1 MRRILLF
8 LLLSFCIAC
17 SVLAQIVFESDGIRY
32 VILSPDDKTV
42 AVERYCGDTV
52 GIVTIPK
59 TVRFDDEYAV
69 KEIKDGA
76 FYCCRGLSSISIP
89 DGVTSIGYSAFM
101 FCNGLTSIHIPK
113 SVTSIKSDAFSYCD
127 GVTSITVDLQNP
139 VYDSREGCNAIVETA
154 TNALYTGC
162 KNTVIP
168 KSITKIGSSAFCGC
182 TGLTYVT
189 IPDGVTSIGFYAFRG
204 CNGLTSINIPQSVK
218 SIVEYAFMFC
228 EGLVSANIPEGVIS
242 IENNAFYGCSALTS
256 VKIPASVTNI
266 ETEAFGSCRSLA
278 SIVVDSAN
286 TKYDSRK
293 KCNAIIETATNTL
306 IAGCKNTVIP
316 KDVTCIG
323 PRAFFGCSVLSK
335 VTIPEGVTKIWYE
348 AFRGCSS
355 LKKINIPSSVTEI
368 GPSVFYDCDGLA
380 AITVDKK
387 NTTFDSREKCNAIIE
402 TASNTLLYG
411 CNKTVIPKSVTNI
424 GPKAFARLSGLTS
437 IIIPD
442 GVTEIRYNAF
452 EVCPNLSSITI
463 PSSVTGIEFGV
474 FDFCANLTQVVSKI
488 EKPFELERNPFM
500 GISDDC
506 VLTVPAGTRSAYIE
520 AGWTEEMFKGGI
532 IEE

>member
-8 LLLSFCIAC
+8 LILSFCIAC
-17 SVLAQIVFESDGIRY
+17 SVLAQTVFESDGIRY

-59 TVRFDDEYAV
+59 TVRSDDEYAV

-101 FCNGLTSIHIPK
+101 FCSGLTSIHIPK

-182 TGLTYVT
+182 TGLTYIT

-204 CNGLTSINIPQSVK
+204 CNGLTSINIPSSVTLI
-218 SIVEYAFMFC
+218 SEYAFMFC
-228 EGLVSANIPEGVIS
+228 EGLVSVNISEGVES
-242 IENNAFYGCSALTS
+242 IENNTFWGCSALKS
-256 VKIPASVTNI
+256 VKIPASVSNI
-266 ETEAFGSCRSLA
+266 ETEAFGRCTSLA
-278 SIVVDSAN
+278 SIVVHPDNAI
-286 TKYDSRK
+286 YDSREN
-293 KCNAIIETATNTL
+293 CNAIIETATNTL
-306 IAGCKNTVIP
+306 ITGCKNTVIP
-316 KDVTCIG
+316 SGITCIG
-323 PRAFFGCSVLSK
+323 PGAFYDCSDLTSI
-335 VTIPEGVTKIWYE
+335 TIPDGVTKIWYE

-355 LKKINIPSSVTEI
+355 LKKINIPSSVTDI
-368 GPSVFYDCDGLA
+368 SHSVFYDCDGLMEM
-380 AITVDKK
+380 TVSPQ
-387 NTTFDSREKCNAIIE
+387 NSTYDSRDGCNAIVE

-411 CNKTVIPKSVTNI
+411 CKTTVVPKSVTKI
-424 GPKAFARLSGLTS
+424 GPQAFARLSGLTS
-437 IIIPD
+437 INIPE
-442 GVTEIRYNAF
+442 GVTGIGYNAF
-452 EVCPNLSSITI
+452 EVCPNLTSITI
-463 PSSVTGIEFGV
+463 PSSLTGIEFGV
-474 FDFCANLTQVVSKI
+474 FTACRNLTQVISKK
-488 EKPFELERNPFM
+488 EKPFELERNPFS

-506 VLTVPAGTRSAYIE
+506 VLTVPAGTRNAYIA
-520 AGWTEEMFKGGI
+520 AGWTEDIFKGGI
-532 IEE
+532 VEK